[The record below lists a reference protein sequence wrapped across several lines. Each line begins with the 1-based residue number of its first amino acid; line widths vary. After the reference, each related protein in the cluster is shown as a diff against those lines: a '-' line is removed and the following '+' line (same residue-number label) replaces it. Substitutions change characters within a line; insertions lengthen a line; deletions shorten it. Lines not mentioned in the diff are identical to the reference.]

1 MTRINYETGLWSERS
16 GSLLTWGKGDKKQAA
31 RFSAD
36 DKIEDVRLPPVID
49 AIRKAGHTPDV
60 FCAVG
65 STIAARILIPEIEAC
80 IAYAQAKIA
89 ADTAKDKAEF
99 EAAVANGTAFRT
111 AEIAEQY
118 DAELHWA
125 HRGKPNNGY
134 ADWVIFG
141 FPGSTRVTVE
151 KEAIRKVIGDR
162 KSCGAFPGCS
172 NTAWEI
178 TAGEWDQIIKI
189 SVEIKTRKAEAHKQ
203 FEAEDA
209 TDIKNKIDTGYCFY
223 CETWCHGDCG
233 HYNNNPEIKFRR
245 DLQQAQR
252 EAAYGIN
259 EEA

>member
-1 MTRINYETGLWSERS
+1 MKRINYETGLWSERD

-31 RFSAD
+31 RFRAD
-36 DKIEDVRLPPVID
+36 DKIDDVRLPPVIA
-49 AIRKAGHTPDV
+49 AIRKAGYTPDM
-60 FCAVG
+60 FCSVG
-65 STIAARILIPEIEAC
+65 CETVARILIPEIEAC
-80 IAYAQAKIA
+80 IAHAKDKIA
-89 ADTAKDKAEF
+89 ADQAKDKTVF
-99 EAAVANGTAFRT
+99 DAAVADGTAFRT
-111 AEIAEQY
+111 AEIADQY

-125 HRGKPNNGY
+125 HKGKPDNGY

-141 FPGSTRVTVE
+141 FAGSPRVTVE
-151 KEAIRKVIGDR
+151 REAIRKVIGDR

-178 TAGEWDQIIKI
+178 TADEWDQIINI
-189 SVEIKTRKAEAHKQ
+189 SVDIKNRKVEAHKR
-203 FEAEDA
+203 FEAEET
-209 TDIKNKIDTGYCFY
+209 TDIQNKIDTGYCFY